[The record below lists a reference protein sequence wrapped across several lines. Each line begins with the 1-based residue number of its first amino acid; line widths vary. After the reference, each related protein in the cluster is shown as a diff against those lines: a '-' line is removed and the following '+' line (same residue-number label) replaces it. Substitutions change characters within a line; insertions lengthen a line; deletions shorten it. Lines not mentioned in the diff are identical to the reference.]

1 MGLKKGG
8 VGLGGREK
16 GDSSP
21 RSISLSEAWSWES
34 QGPHQRAGCKD
45 PSEAA
50 RNPRAGPTSS
60 RHACSPFS
68 PFASVREDPDGGKD
82 GRQEERGDRG
92 TRWLDGVTD
101 SMDVSLNRLRRT
113 MQDSGAWPAAV
124 HGVTTSWT
132 QLSN

>member
-21 RSISLSEAWSWES
+21 RSISLSEAWPWES

-50 RNPRAGPTSS
+50 RNPRTGLTSS

-82 GRQEERGDRG
+82 GRQEERGDRVKEMTG
-92 TRWLDGVTD
+92 R
-101 SMDVSLNRLRRT
+101 NR
-113 MQDSGAWPAAV
+113 AA
-124 HGVTTSWT
+124 
-132 QLSN
+132 QLEIVKQMSRQ